1 MIRNAL
7 SIILNVIAGFFF
19 YMVSLL
25 GFISESSVN
34 AKWVVMLGFTIPGVL
49 ALCAG
54 LAVMRFRNWRRN
66 TGIVLLSA
74 AGFTTFLIFM
84 FAILLMTEEFRVM
97 MQPDTLTFFGDYF
110 TGGFVIAGLAIVG
123 LLLLMTNNGGAEQN
137 ATVGAQ
143 GSRR

>member
-1 MIRNAL
+1 MIRNVL

-34 AKWVVMLGFTIPGVL
+34 AKWVVMLGFTLPGVL

-84 FAILLMTEEFRVM
+84 FAILLMAEEFRVM

-110 TGGFVIAGLAIVG
+110 TGGSVIAGLAIVG
-123 LLLLMTNNGGAEQN
+123 LLLLMTNNNGAEQN
-137 ATVGAQ
+137 ATVDAHGP
-143 GSRR
+143 RR